1 MARTNRD
8 VEEFLNEGEYDECS
22 LHDQLTAMY
31 IEIEDLP
38 DMCNQLVTERV
49 E

>member
-31 IEIEDLP
+31 IELEELP
-38 DMCNQLVTERV
+38 ECNQLVTDEAII
-49 E
+49 